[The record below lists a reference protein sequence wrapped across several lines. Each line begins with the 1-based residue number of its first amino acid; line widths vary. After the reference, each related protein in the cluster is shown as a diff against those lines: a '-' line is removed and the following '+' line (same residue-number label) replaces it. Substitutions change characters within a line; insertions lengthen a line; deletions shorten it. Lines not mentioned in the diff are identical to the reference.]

1 MLAQPHAER
10 TIRTMTPTST
20 CAPPAE
26 TGLRRPLEPGHT
38 RLGHSASESEPR
50 GSFSP
55 SAASAT
61 RTTTQPSRRSGRA
74 CKPSCSTPASG
85 RPESSCPP
93 PSSTGPKC
101 STIQTGATS
110 HLWSPSDAIN
120 NNNLPPHHSAST
132 VRKAEHTSRG
142 LTTGSHS
149 RRSSHRDTRT
159 HQTLQLILL

>member
-20 CAPPAE
+20 YAPPAE
-26 TGLRRPLEPGHT
+26 TVLRRPLEPGHT

-55 SAASAT
+55 SAGSAT

-74 CKPSCSTPASG
+74 CKPNCSTPASG

-93 PSSTGPKC
+93 PPSTGPKC

-110 HLWSPSDAIN
+110 HLWSPSNAIN
-120 NNNLPPHHSAST
+120 TTCRRLTPTST

-149 RRSSHRDTRT
+149 RRPSHRDTRT
-159 HQTLQLILL
+159 HQTLQPILL